1 VERIKKNTCISIRG
15 RIFAL
20 MQTLTLGLQSKEK
33 IKIKIKNETKRN
45 GLTCQG
51 ITKPKEF
58 GTHFQSKGS

>member
-1 VERIKKNTCISIRG
+1 
-15 RIFAL
+15 L